1 MKSHG
6 GRRYRAKH
14 GGNKAQDADWSMSVL
29 PDDITADIL
38 LQLPLKSKIQYRC
51 VCRTWR
57 NLLSDSYLS
66 EFQRER
72 AQSMLVL
79 RSPPSCVSRKAAA
92 LAPNDFYVVELE
104 SGSVRNNVMKLN
116 TKNNLPTCHVEL
128 VGSCNGL
135 LCLFDKNSKKVFY
148 LCNPVTGE
156 HVRTP
161 ANCKKEKQR
170 GQTILDV
177 VFGFGFSPESN
188 HYMVLRITRKKL
200 TYPTSILR
208 SEGEI
213 CIFGDSEWKSIG
225 EIPFPDCKK
234 FFGVSLNGALHWI
247 LNLDDYGDADLICA
261 LDIDSKK
268 IRPMSPPNGFRRD
281 TTEMTLGVLR
291 DCLFI
296 CDSMTLYNLDIWVMK
311 EYGVKDSWTKEIVIA
326 KTSLPSNLQ
335 NSFLQPIMVSKDGE
349 VLISSDSNVFVW
361 YDPGSKSF
369 RKVTLPSRVGSEVEA
384 VCSVASFDSLSDI
397 MKKECRRDQCSTA
410 R

>member
-14 GGNKAQDADWSMSVL
+14 GGNQAQDADWSMSVASGRYNRRHSL
-29 PDDITADIL
+29 AT
-38 LQLPLKSKIQYRC
+38 PLKSKIQYRC

-92 LAPNDFYVVELE
+92 LAPNDFYVVDLE
-104 SGSVRNNVMKLN
+104 SGLLR
-116 TKNNLPTCHVEL
+116 TARRKNRE
-128 VGSCNGL
+128 G
-135 LCLFDKNSKKVFY
+135 KRY
-148 LCNPVTGE
+148 W
-156 HVRTP
+156 
-161 ANCKKEKQR
+161 
-170 GQTILDV
+170 DV

-225 EIPFPDCKK
+225 EIPFPD
-234 FFGVSLNGALHWI
+234 
-247 LNLDDYGDADLICA
+247 Y
-261 LDIDSKK
+261 IDSKK

-384 VCSVASFDSLSDI
+384 VCSVASFDSLSAI

-410 R
+410 ISDQKIMKTLLFIKQNLIHASESVFFAVSTVFV